1 MVGGGCESCCRLP
14 PPEVPGGA
22 LPFLVLAHDTLL
34 AGVRRCAFLELLCLA
49 DAGPACGHLLSG
61 QLVGPWAGGGGGE
74 CAEWFG
80 RGWFFVGC
88 LALKSSYLFPVF
100 FSCRLF
106 IYSFSVIG

>member
-1 MVGGGCESCCRLP
+1 MPGRCGPCVWASAFWAA
-14 PPEVPGGA
+14 GGA
-22 LPFLVLAHDTLL
+22 L
-34 AGVRRCAFLELLCLA
+34 
-49 DAGPACGHLLSG
+49 
-61 QLVGPWAGGGGGE
+61 GGGWGVE